1 MEGSVEGS
9 TVQPARKR
17 RNRWDDDPEENS
29 QTKSNNSTVNAKDS
43 SDDVNSGPST
53 IAPTDSNVAQHDNVE
68 DVKRA
73 RKSRWGSAEQAPAPV
88 QPSQPSSLSAPN
100 MITEE
105 ILQQT
110 MIMQL
115 QLQQI
120 NQKML
125 TVVADALRIEQDPNR
140 SPSPPP
146 KYDSNGKRTNT
157 REVRMREALMK
168 ERTDLIERLIKL
180 NPVYQPPPD
189 YVRVKPFRRLYIPK
203 NTDPMMN
210 YIGLIIGPRGMTQ
223 KELESSTGCKISI
236 RGKGSAKEGSKGR
249 ASKHDEDDDLHVFV
263 QGEEEEKVA
272 LACKKLEEILRPL
285 DDSVNEHKQKQL
297 KQLALINGTLRENE
311 YCPVCG
317 EKGHQQ
323 FDCPYR
329 AKAFKAAGV
338 KCSICGDLSHPTRDC
353 PMRKEGPANESVIES
368 EYDNFIAQ
376 LSGGGAS
383 SSKAKESTEAAS
395 TDSAGKTSGGD
406 SGSAP
411 GARVNRATGQTILAP
426 IVDMFAKKQQTVIHV
441 NTVLTGAAP
450 PSFLSTEQNTTTSG
464 EAATTVPSHA
474 ASNVAAWMATPAA
487 GTTPAAVPPAVSA
500 PSAVA
505 TPMATAYG
513 SYYPYGAYSAYY
525 GYDAATYMAMQ
536 QQASAGMGY
545 AMPPPPPPPPTAV
558 SNYGIPPPPPPTTNF
573 PPPPPPPN

>member
-1 MEGSVEGS
+1 MEASVEGS
-9 TVQPARKR
+9 TVQPTRKR
-17 RNRWDDDPEENS
+17 RNRWDDEPEENS
-29 QTKSNNSTVNAKDS
+29 QAKSNNSTVNDKVS
-43 SDDVNSGPST
+43 SNDVNTGPST
-53 IAPTDSNVAQHDNVE
+53 IAPADSNVAQHDNAE
-68 DVKRA
+68 DAKRA
-73 RKSRWGSAEQAPAPV
+73 RKSRWGSAEQAQAPV
-88 QPSQPSSLSAPN
+88 PQPNQPSGLSAPN

-189 YVRVKPFRRLYIPK
+189 YVRVKPFRRIYIPK

-263 QGEEEEKVA
+263 QGDDEDKVA

-368 EYDNFIAQ
+368 EYDNFIAE
-376 LSGGGAS
+376 LSGGGVS
-383 SSKAKESTEAAS
+383 SSKAKESAEVAS
-395 TDSAGKTSGGD
+395 GDSAGKTSAGE
-406 SGSAP
+406 SG
-411 GARVNRATGQTILAP
+411 GARVNKATGQTILAP

-450 PSFLSTEQNTTTSG
+450 PSFLSTEQNTATSG
-464 EAATTVPSHA
+464 DAATTLPSNA
-474 ASNVAAWMATPAA
+474 ATNGLSSAWMATPAA
-487 GTTPAAVPPAVSA
+487 ATTLAAVPSAAAA

-505 TPMATAYG
+505 APMAATYG

-525 GYDAATYMAMQ
+525 GYDPATYMAMQ

-545 AMPPPPPPPPTAV
+545 AMPPPPPPPPPAV
-558 SNYGIPPPPPPTTNF
+558 SNYGIPPPPPPSTNF
-573 PPPPPPPN
+573 PPPPPPPK